1 MVLNGLLQDCKHIL
15 SCHCHICARGDI
27 SLNICAFDGPAQVH
41 LDVCPVLDLCGRSSM
56 GVNLQ
61 SARLIWESSRDV
73 THEELE
79 PRERWLVMTPGIGFL
94 GQLVEH
100 VEDDKQRPLGR
111 LDLRD

>member
-1 MVLNGLLQDCKHIL
+1 
-15 SCHCHICARGDI
+15 
-27 SLNICAFDGPAQVH
+27 
-41 LDVCPVLDLCGRSSM
+41 M

-61 SARLIWESSRDV
+61 SARLIWKSSRDV
-73 THEELE
+73 TREELE